1 MIAIWVSVAMPV
13 MADVASDREVAR
25 FLERYKGDANALNEG
40 GMTPLCEAI
49 FFHPKLEIIQGLI
62 KAGAKVNAK
71 CQKGYTPGWTPLMF
85 AVGASNQEVTKE
97 LIKAGADVNARNDFG
112 YTALKYAR
120 TPEIKKI
127 LIDAGADANIE
138 TGKPAPDTVPAE
150 KSKEN
155 DAESAKV
162 TPSMPLSPAEQKEYE
177 FIRKRFLDNEHLL
190 NGVGY
195 TLGHSADSKDDVK
208 AMEKVMMLYVT
219 FFDAKQIPKLVEA
232 GGIKGFKKELAGLLT
247 CKDPVMRGSA
257 AIFLG
262 LVDDPAYN
270 ADIAKLLADK
280 PGPVPEEI
288 VKKHVYNFDRA
299 LAAKALGLL
308 GAREYAPRL
317 AELLQSKDESDRIGA
332 AIGLGGMKDKAYAP
346 AIAKRLSDNNERM
359 QVKMAAVSALAELDA
374 VEYANVIAKLLKD
387 KEEEVQVAACYALA
401 RLKAKALAGN
411 LAALLPEKF
420 CNGHAAKALAL
431 LGAKEYTKDI
441 VRLLEDK
448 DSSTR
453 CSALVALGILN
464 AKDQV
469 PAVVA
474 HLQDKEPSV
483 RAYAAVALLLMGD
496 RTHVIEMVEAVQQ
509 DLQLIGFA
517 KMGMDISFY
526 FKHRLD
532 IYPVLAERQQQL
544 TAAVVQEWEQINREV
559 KVPQPG
565 VPANKSQ
572 PKGNGS
578 EAK

>member
-1 MIAIWVSVAMPV
+1 MKRLMMLAILALVALPV
-13 MADVASDREVAR
+13 LADEVSDRKVAR
-25 FLERYKGDANALNEG
+25 ILERYKGDANAVNVQ

-49 FFHPKLEIIQGLI
+49 LYNPKPEVIQGLI

-71 CQKGYTPGWTPLMF
+71 CQKGWTPLMF
-85 AVGASNQEVTKE
+85 AVVAGNQEVTKE

-112 YTALKYAR
+112 DTALKYAKA
-120 TPEIKKI
+120 PEIKKI
-127 LIDAGADANIE
+127 LIDAGADANATTE
-138 TGKPAPDTVPAE
+138 KPAPNTVPAE
-150 KSKEN
+150 KNQEN
-155 DAESAKV
+155 DAGSAKV
-162 TPSMPLSPAEQKEYE
+162 APAMPLSPTEQKEYE
-177 FIRKRFLDNEHLL
+177 FIRKRFLDHENLL

-195 TLGHSADSKDDVK
+195 SLGHNADSKDDAK

-232 GGIKGFKKELAGLLT
+232 GGIKEFKKELAGLLT

-280 PGPVPEEI
+280 PGPVPEEM
-288 VKKHVYNFDRA
+288 VKKHFYNFDRGQ
-299 LAAKALGLL
+299 AAKALGLL

-317 AELLQSKDESDRIGA
+317 AELLQSKDEYDRTGA

-346 AIAKRLSDNNERM
+346 AIAKRLSDKNEPM

-374 VEYANVIAKLLKD
+374 VEYANVIAKQLKD

-441 VRLLEDK
+441 VRLLEDN

-474 HLQDKEPSV
+474 HLKDKEPSV

-496 RTHVIEMVEAVQQ
+496 RTHAIEMVEVVQQ

-517 KMGMDISFY
+517 KWRMDISFY

-544 TAAVVQEWEQINREV
+544 TARVVQEWERIVRDVNVRPPLIPENP
-559 KVPQPG
+559 PQL
-565 VPANKSQ
+565 KKDQ
-572 PKGNGS
+572 P
-578 EAK
+578 